1 VVTIDI
7 DLLRKC
13 VGDGDMKRAVLIGV
27 SAVALVAG
35 PLSVVSVTAA
45 APAYA
50 CPWGTVPSHFEGVC
64 VKGTANGSGPQSVP
78 PQTSNSGTGAQI
90 TQSVGGL
97 QTVNGIPCTP
107 EHIGTCI
114 GLIQSQ
120 Q

>member
-1 VVTIDI
+1 
-7 DLLRKC
+7 
-13 VGDGDMKRAVLIGV
+13 MKRAVLVGA

-35 PLSVVSVTAA
+35 PLSVVSLTAA

-50 CPWGTVPSHFEGVC
+50 CPWGTVPSHFDGVC
-64 VKGTANGSGPQSVP
+64 VSGQSQGSGPQAVA
-78 PQTSNSGTGAQI
+78 PQTTNSGSGAQI

-107 EHIGTCI
+107 QHIGTCI

>member
-1 VVTIDI
+1 
-7 DLLRKC
+7 
-13 VGDGDMKRAVLIGV
+13 MKRAVLVGA

-35 PLSVVSVTAA
+35 PLSVVSLTAA

-50 CPWGTVPSHFEGVC
+50 CPWGTVPSHFDGVC
-64 VKGTANGSGPQSVP
+64 VSGSSRVSGPQAVP
-78 PQTSNSGTGAQI
+78 PQTTNSGNTGAQV

-114 GLIQSQ
+114 GMIQSQ

>member
-1 VVTIDI
+1 
-7 DLLRKC
+7 
-13 VGDGDMKRAVLIGV
+13 MKRAVLVGA

-35 PLSVVSVTAA
+35 PLSVVSLTAA

-50 CPWGTVPSHFEGVC
+50 CPWGTVPSHFDGVC
-64 VKGTANGSGPQSVP
+64 VSGQSRGSGPQAVP
-78 PQTSNSGTGAQI
+78 PQTGNSGAGGANI

>member
-1 VVTIDI
+1 M
-7 DLLRKC
+7 L
-13 VGDGDMKRAVLIGV
+13 RAVLVGV

-35 PLSVVSVTAA
+35 PLAVVSVTAA

-50 CPWGTVPSHFEGVC
+50 CPWGTVPSHFDGVC
-64 VKGTANGSGPQSVP
+64 VSGPAGRSGPQAVP
-78 PQTSNSGTGAQI
+78 PQTSNSGAGGANI

-107 EHIGTCI
+107 QHIGTCI

>member
-1 VVTIDI
+1 
-7 DLLRKC
+7 
-13 VGDGDMKRAVLIGV
+13 MKRAVLIGA

-35 PLSVVSVTAA
+35 PLSAVSLTAA

-50 CPWGTVPSHFEGVC
+50 CPYGTVPSHFSGVC
-64 VKGTANGSGPQSVP
+64 VSGQSNGPQSVP
-78 PQTSNSGTGAQI
+78 PQTTNSGAGGAQI

-114 GLIQSQ
+114 GMIQSQ

>member
-1 VVTIDI
+1 
-7 DLLRKC
+7 
-13 VGDGDMKRAVLIGV
+13 MKRAVLVGA

-35 PLSVVSVTAA
+35 PLSVVSLTAA

-50 CPWGTVPSHFEGVC
+50 CPWGTVPSHFDGVC
-64 VKGTANGSGPQSVP
+64 VSGQSTGIGPQAVP
-78 PQTSNSGTGAQI
+78 PQTTNSGGTGAQI

-114 GLIQSQ
+114 GMIQSQ

>member
-1 VVTIDI
+1 
-7 DLLRKC
+7 
-13 VGDGDMKRAVLIGV
+13 MKRAVLVGA

-35 PLSVVSVTAA
+35 PLSVVSLTAA

-50 CPWGTVPSHFEGVC
+50 CPWGTVPSHFDGVC
-64 VKGTANGSGPQSVP
+64 VSGQSQGSGPQAVS
-78 PQTSNSGTGAQI
+78 PQTTNSGTGAQI

-107 EHIGTCI
+107 QHIGTCI